1 MELINNWVTKFTE
14 AHKSMS
20 DLFAELSTE
29 TDELTSAITAWDSAK
44 GENLSMATE
53 SFLDL
58 PENLNEFIRDVFT
71 KPLLAVYAW
80 CASHST
86 SETETANKGSARKK
100 VQKTQ
105 LLLKQMCEYFLAHE
119 YNALVGSFRNDQDNV
134 PVDFFFRQMENRM
147 IFKGLNRGSQNQDS
161 PRFI

>member
-80 CASHST
+80 CASLST
-86 SETETANKGSARKK
+86 SETETANKGSARKRCRRHNYFSNK
-100 VQKTQ
+100 CASTSWRTNTM
-105 LLLKQMCEYFLAHE
+105 LLLDPSEMIRI
-119 YNALVGSFRNDQDNV
+119 SNV
-134 PVDFFFRQMENRM
+134 PVDFFFFGKWRTV
-147 IFKGLNRGSQNQDS
+147 
-161 PRFI
+161 